1 MHDTIFCLIYF
12 PPQLGRA
19 AAAFRSGALLKAP
32 KVLKQRMPVSDK
44 VIKVVAGEKST
55 PFFADIVFLSDLSLS
70 L

>member
-1 MHDTIFCLIYF
+1 MHDTNFCLIYF

-55 PFFADIVFLSDLSLS
+55 PFFEDIVFIGSLSLS